1 MKNSFL
7 LALICVF
14 LWSSVGL
21 ATREVA
27 EEVVFGHYGTGI
39 GEFLYP
45 VCVAISPRGNIVVS
59 DNGKTIEKNG
69 RTVHVHGN
77 VSIFDMAGTY
87 LGPVNPEGED
97 FGGPVGAC
105 FSPNGCL
112 YVVEIQR
119 HQVRKFNQAGKQLLV
134 FGGPGRRDGSFR
146 SPRGCACDGEGHLF
160 VADYRNRRIQEFT
173 PEGKFVRALKWIDPQ
188 YNKAARPRDVA
199 FDHKGRLWAV
209 YTANHKV
216 VRFDAFGE
224 ADLILGE
231 EGENL
236 GQFKQP
242 RYIAFDVRNNLYV
255 SDHQN
260 HRIQKFSDD
269 GRFVY
274 SYGVQGRA
282 KGQLNFPEGIAV
294 NNDGDIIIS
303 EAGNKRVQI
312 FLVRKLI
319 RYGNR
324 AYDHFEREEWE
335 KAAEWYEKVLTL
347 DPANSEALQA
357 LAVCYET
364 LGEQF
369 FQRGELFKARRLF
382 RNITRFRP
390 SNVHIRQRIRRT
402 LWLQNK
408 GKVYY
413 LVLGFGILLT
423 MVFLIITMVR
433 IIRSE

>member
-1 MKNSFL
+1 MRNTFYCYL
-7 LALICVF
+7 LLTLLSLTSCHAARQV
-14 LWSSVGL
+14 
-21 ATREVA
+21 T

-59 DNGKTIEKNG
+59 DNGKTIKKGG

-77 VSIFDMAGTY
+77 VSIFDMTGSY

-97 FGGPVGAC
+97 FGGPVGVC

-119 HQVRKFNQAGKQLLV
+119 HQIRKFNQAGKQLLV
-134 FGGPGRRDGSFR
+134 FGGPGRREGRFR
-146 SPRGCACDGEGHLF
+146 SPRGCACDSEGHLY
-160 VADYRNRRIQEFT
+160 VADYRNRRIQEFDDN
-173 PEGKFVRALKWIDPQ
+173 GQFIRVIKWVDPK
-188 YNKAARPRDVA
+188 YNKAGRPRDVA
-199 FDHKGRLWAV
+199 FDRKGRLWAV
-209 YTANHKV
+209 YTANHKI

-224 ADLILGE
+224 ADLVIGE

-236 GQFKQP
+236 GQFEQP

-255 SDHQN
+255 SDHKN

-282 KGQLNFPEGIAV
+282 RGQLNFPEGVAV
-294 NNDGDIIIS
+294 DEEGNIIIA

-312 FLVRKLI
+312 FVVRKLI
-319 RYGNR
+319 RYSNR
-324 AYDHFEREEWE
+324 AFAHFEAEEWE
-335 KAAEWYEKVLTL
+335 KAAEWYEKVLTV
-347 DPANSEALQA
+347 DPANMEALQA

-364 LGEQF
+364 IGEKH

-382 RNITRFRP
+382 RKITRFRP
-390 SNVHIRQRIRRT
+390 SNVTIRQRIRRT

-423 MVFLIITMVR
+423 MVFLVITMVR